1 MTSLTAEQFAKELAP
16 LLKQQG
22 FGKQRLQWRQDLG
35 TTLAV
40 LNVRVSAWGDRR
52 DDVNVDIYLKALG
65 VEQAASRNWCQD
77 LQCLAGSS
85 PPEVAVQALAGFAG
99 RRLIH
104 IHIARSLFHRNS
116 RSATGS
122 AL

>member
-1 MTSLTAEQFAKELAP
+1 MPLQVDRPQSEPTDFSMTSLTVEQFAKELAP

-52 DDVNVDIYLKALG
+52 DDVNVGIHLKPSCTSSLIRVPG
-65 VEQAASRNWCQD
+65 T
-77 LQCLAGSS
+77 LAN
-85 PPEVAVQALAGFAG
+85 
-99 RRLIH
+99 R
-104 IHIARSLFHRNS
+104 
-116 RSATGS
+116 
-122 AL
+122 